1 MGSEMSELRIA
12 LEDAAGEGIISD
24 TQAERLLPYLTA
36 RNIGA
41 RVAGGPLDAPSAEVA
56 NPLEDTEA
64 PRFVRGFHDVLIT
77 IGIIV
82 LLVGL
87 WGLAHRYLLV
97 LAIVL
102 LAEIL
107 VRRQRLALPAVV
119 LTVALV
125 VWLIYTVIG
134 YISATPALSDN
145 FTIGALVLTVPFPL
159 TLAAFYWRYRV
170 PLSLALLL
178 FSLFGLLLATIFYV
192 IGSAL
197 HSTDVP
203 ADYPTVTLVILLA
216 AAVGSFA
223 LAMRFDLS
231 DPRRVT
237 RRSDVAFWLHLATA
251 PALLYSTILLAL
263 RLELGDGAA
272 AFANLA
278 NVFFGGYTQALTVL
292 GVVVAMMLIGLV
304 IDRRAFVT
312 AGLVSLGLATGALL
326 RHNNAGL
333 DQVGFLVLL
342 IVGVVVLVI
351 GIGWTTLRRVI
362 VSQLPDGLQARLPVL
377 R

>member
-1 MGSEMSELRIA
+1 MSELRIA